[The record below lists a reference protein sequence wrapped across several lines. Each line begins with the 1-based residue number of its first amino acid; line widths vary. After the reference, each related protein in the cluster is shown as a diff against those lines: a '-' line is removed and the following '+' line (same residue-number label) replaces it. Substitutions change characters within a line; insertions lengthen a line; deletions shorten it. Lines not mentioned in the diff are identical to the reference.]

1 MRGIDKGIEMG
12 ICIGIMLILIVT
24 MGFLL
29 SAAYGEIER
38 LEDELE
44 DVSDKLDLVEV
55 ENKELHRMARNAR
68 REAARNG

>member
-1 MRGIDKGIEMG
+1 MRGINKGIEMG

-55 ENKELHRMARNAR
+55 ENKELHRLARNAR

>member
-1 MRGIDKGIEMG
+1 MG

-55 ENKELHRMARNAR
+55 ENKELHRLARNAR

>member
-1 MRGIDKGIEMG
+1 M
-12 ICIGIMLILIVT
+12 ILIVT

>member
-55 ENKELHRMARNAR
+55 ENKELYRIARNAR

>member
-1 MRGIDKGIEMG
+1 MG

>member
-1 MRGIDKGIEMG
+1 MG

-44 DVSDKLDLVEV
+44 DVSDKLDLAEV